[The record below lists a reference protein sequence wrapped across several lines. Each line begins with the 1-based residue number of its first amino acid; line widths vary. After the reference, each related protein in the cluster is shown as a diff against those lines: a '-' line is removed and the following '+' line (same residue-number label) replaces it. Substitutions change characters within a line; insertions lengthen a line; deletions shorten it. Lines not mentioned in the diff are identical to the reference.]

1 MAHRT
6 LYLVRHGQYDPA
18 DQSNPLGAG
27 LSAVGRE
34 QAIRTA
40 ELLAQVPVTTI
51 YSSRLTRAVETAREI
66 AARQNDAR
74 QNAARQ
80 DATRQA
86 GVKIIE
92 LEHLKEI
99 SPPLPYLALKLMKDA
114 PVRRIARN
122 LKHIERVYRQLFEPA
137 GQQDEYEVV
146 VCHGN
151 VIRYFACRVLQVPP
165 STWMSME
172 IYNASITSVEIDRYG
187 NSILLSYNE
196 TGHLSESL
204 KTENLTP
211 MGAGLKY
218 QPPPAAE
225 TNDNPPSAGR
235 NRKTKKPE

>member
-40 ELLAQVPVTTI
+40 ELLAQVPVTAI

-66 AARQNDAR
+66 AARQN
-74 QNAARQ
+74 AARQ
-80 DATRQA
+80 T

-99 SPPLPYLALKLMKDA
+99 SPPLPYLALKLMKDT
-114 PVRRIARN
+114 PVRKIARN
-122 LKHIERVYRQLFEPA
+122 LKHIDRVYRQLFKPA

-196 TGHLSESL
+196 TGHLSENL

-211 MGAGLKY
+211 MGAGFKY
-218 QPPPAAE
+218 QLPPPTDVPGKPDAA
-225 TNDNPPSAGR
+225 A
-235 NRKTKKPE
+235 RKRRTKKPE